1 MASTGNS
8 DKNKK
13 KDKDMNN
20 SNNNKND
27 VDAEEDEADIK
38 PAAKEI
44 TSKLTGVDDD
54 SKPVVAE
61 TKKAAQKRN
70 PHPQPREN
78 FLANVRP

>member
-1 MASTGNS
+1 
-8 DKNKK
+8 
-13 KDKDMNN
+13 MNN

-27 VDAEEDEADIK
+27 VDAEED
-38 PAAKEI
+38 AAKEI

-70 PHPQPREN
+70 PNPQPREN

>member
-1 MASTGNS
+1 
-8 DKNKK
+8 
-13 KDKDMNN
+13 MNN

-61 TKKAAQKRN
+61 TKKAAKKAAQKRN

-78 FLANVRP
+78 FLANVRPYVAAVRVR